1 MKLNISS
8 CNSVLFCFYRYDTAK
23 KSEEE
28 QKQKFSLLES
38 IRASIRPS
46 IYRRMTIILESMREE
61 ERALLLR
68 WSGNVDIDPDALLN
82 LTKGTT

>member
-1 MKLNISS
+1 
-8 CNSVLFCFYRYDTAK
+8 
-23 KSEEE
+23 
-28 QKQKFSLLES
+28 
-38 IRASIRPS
+38 
-46 IYRRMTIILESMREE
+46 MTIILESMREE